1 MLIWPFSLPH
11 SLSLCSLL
19 LSLKDFTEVRQT
31 RGRLSKRD
39 REGKTERMNE
49 WKMAIIVQTLARRE
63 RSSAL
68 CATVCSGPHPLLLL
82 LPKWRRMIGQP
93 RRGPTK
99 RGERISLPPL
109 FFPPPI
115 IAITTAVQC
124 SGQWHT
130 CQCLLCSDIGLKWY
144 RSRKRREGKRESSVQ

>member
-63 RSSAL
+63 WSSVHCVHCVPPFVLGRIL
-68 CATVCSGPHPLLLL
+68 CCSFFLNEDEWLAN
-82 LPKWRRMIGQP
+82 
-93 RRGPTK
+93 RGGDQQNE
-99 RGERISLPPL
+99 GERKRISLPPPFSAANYCHYCCPVWSVAL
-109 FFPPPI
+109 ANALI
-115 IAITTAVQC
+115 SA
-124 SGQWHT
+124 
-130 CQCLLCSDIGLKWY
+130 KWY
-144 RSRKRREGKRESSVQ
+144 RSRKKRRESSVQ